1 MRRPALF
8 RRLPR
13 LVYRGDEPQP
23 IVPPEARSELGA
35 LADDLVLLDEVLQP
49 SFERLDAAALR
60 AQNSYRLLRLLL
72 LFGGALATLL
82 GTWQA
87 ASDGSEWA
95 GLAEGVLG
103 ALLAGVA
110 ALLQARGFHRR
121 YLATR
126 LGAERLRSECFLFL
140 ARTDDRDDPDA
151 ARLRLQE
158 LVLRIEQEAYA

>member
-1 MRRPALF
+1 VSRPALL

-13 LVYRGDEPQP
+13 LVYRAGEGEP
-23 IVPPEARSELGA
+23 IVPRAAPSELSA
-35 LADDLVLLDEVLQP
+35 LAADLALLDEVLEP
-49 SFERLDAAALR
+49 SFQRLDAAALE
-60 AQNSYRLLRLLL
+60 AQNYYRLLRLVLI
-72 LFGGALATLL
+72 FGGALATLL

-95 GLAEGVLG
+95 GLAEGLLG

-140 ARTDDRDDPDA
+140 ARTEQQVDPAA
-151 ARLRLQE
+151 ARASLERR
-158 LVLRIEQEAYA
+158 VLRIEQEANG